1 MGQFIRKA
9 HDLQEIVTAIRSQ
22 GKKVV
27 YTAGIFDVFHIGQMR
42 ALHDAKSR
50 GHYLI
55 VGVHDDEFARERI
68 DGGRPFVSQRDRV
81 EFLEHID
88 WVDYVTP
95 AEASGLESVLEV
107 LDVDILV
114 TGVDTSLTI
123 NVDKKAV
130 TKNGGRVVSVASRR
144 GASVAQLLK
153 RYRAGASAETDAKS
167 TTTKSTTT
175 KSASKKKTSKA
186 AAAKTPKAAKKK
198 TTKSAAS
205 KKKSTTAKKS
215 TAASKKKTAKKK
227 ARATKKKPELVSA
240 G

>member
-167 TTTKSTTT
+167 TTTKS
-175 KSASKKKTSKA
+175 ASKKKTSKA
-186 AAAKTPKAAKKK
+186 SAAKTPKAAKKK